1 MAADSGVDRAD
12 VGAVP
17 EGIILQGEGA
27 GPQGSEGT
35 LVPLKSHLQKIL
47 PARRRQQTPVP
58 VVERFRHFRTI
69 GAANNAFLETL
80 GSLSERVQAG
90 LPVQVGTVLAAF
102 ESLTGTAEAMT
113 EHLVAMS
120 GGRYRSLRLRLE
132 QLTRELETQ
141 VLGLRPIEYGPL
153 IFWPQRDPPLRA
165 EEVGPKAARLDAVAR
180 LTRMRVPPFFV
191 VSVYGYRLFLE
202 ATGIHDL
209 AAERLMTLDLHDG
222 ERAAAVAA
230 ELQRAVLEAQ
240 VPAALA
246 TAMLAAYR
254 ALKAEHPSTFGVA
267 VRSSSVVEDSL
278 SSFAGQFESVLNV
291 DEGGLLEAYKRV
303 VSSKFRVGALRYAN
317 ARGILHQEIAMP
329 VLVMAMV
336 PAEVSGVAYSRDT
349 SGGENALVTA
359 VRGLAQPIVEGRV
372 VPDRIVVARRGP
384 ARVVEVMPG
393 TRRAALRCEVGSGL
407 VETVDNSALDQ
418 PALSEDDA
426 LWVADHAWVLEERF
440 ETPQDVEWAMDG
452 EGTVFILQC
461 RPLTLSPPQGA
472 APPPTITPAP
482 APILVAVPAAGGV
495 ACGPVVRVTA
505 EEELEAVPA
514 GSVLVVPTSS
524 PRLAEVIG
532 RVAAIVAVSGS
543 PTGHMATVAR
553 EFGVPC
559 LVGANEGASALHD
572 GEVVTVDGWSGR
584 VFPGTV
590 AALLAATPAVHGRE
604 GERDVARE
612 TLRQLVNRVAPLTLT
627 DPDAPTFRPANCVTL
642 HDVARFVHQ
651 RSMEEMF
658 AIDTLARGERR
669 MTRRLAWKVPAEV
682 LVLDLGG
689 GVVAGAGSLTVEEV
703 LSAPFRALLEGMCDP
718 RLQHTGPVGFDLK
731 GFMSVVVRSA
741 ADDQRYGEPSYV
753 LCAADYV
760 HYASRLAYHF
770 ATVDALAGD
779 LVNEN
784 YARFSFHGGA
794 AVAERREHRASFL
807 AAVLVG
813 HGFSV
818 KHVGDR
824 VDAWLGKRPA
834 EAILAGL
841 TVLGRL
847 MMAARQLD
855 MVMVNRATAESYA
868 KAFLAGDY
876 SFASLRDEPTPR
888 Q

>member
-1 MAADSGVDRAD
+1 M
-12 VGAVP
+12 
-17 EGIILQGEGA
+17 
-27 GPQGSEGT
+27 
-35 LVPLKSHLQKIL
+35 PLTSRLKKIL
-47 PARRRQQTPVP
+47 PAARRRRALLP

-80 GSLSERVQAG
+80 GSLSERVQSG
-90 LPVQVGTVLAAF
+90 HPVQVGTVVAAF
-102 ESLTGTAEAMT
+102 ESLTSTAEAMS
-113 EHLVAMS
+113 ENLVAMS
-120 GGRYRSLRLRLE
+120 GGRYRSVRQRLE

-153 IFWPQRDPPLRA
+153 IFWPQRDTPLRP

-191 VSVYGYRLFLE
+191 VSVYAYRLFLE

-209 AAERLMTLDLHDG
+209 ATERLMTLDLQDG

-230 ELQRAVLEAQ
+230 ELERAVLEVQ

-246 TAMLAAYR
+246 SAILAAYR
-254 ALKAEHPSTFGVA
+254 ALEAQHRSPFGVA

-303 VSSKFRVGALRYAN
+303 VSSKFRLGALRYAN
-317 ARGILHQEIAMP
+317 ARGILHQEITMP

-336 PAEVSGVAYSRDT
+336 PAEVSGVAYSRDP
-349 SGGENALVTA
+349 SGGEDALITA
-359 VRGLAQPIVEGRV
+359 VRGLAQPVVEGSV
-372 VPDRIVVARRGP
+372 LPDRIVVARRGP
-384 ARVVEVMPG
+384 ARVVEVRPG
-393 TRRAALRCEVGSGL
+393 TRARALRCRAGSGL
-407 VETVDNSALDQ
+407 VETVEEAAASR
-418 PALSEDDA
+418 PPLSEDDA

-452 EGTVFILQC
+452 AGTVFILQC
-461 RPLTLSPPQGA
+461 RPLTLSPPEG
-472 APPPTITPAP
+472 APPGRPPDPATPP
-482 APILVAVPAAGGV
+482 LLKAVPAAGGV
-495 ACGPVVRVTA
+495 ACGPVVRLA
-505 EEELEAVPA
+505 GDEQLETVPA

-524 PRLAEVIG
+524 PRLAEVVG
-532 RVAAIVAVSGS
+532 RVAAIVAASGS

-553 EFGVPC
+553 EFGIPC
-559 LVGANEGASALHD
+559 VVGAAGGVGELRD
-572 GEVVTVDGWSGR
+572 GDVVTVDGWRGE
-584 VFPGTV
+584 VLAG
-590 AALLAATPAVHGRE
+590 AATPLLAAAPASRRRE

-627 DPDAPTFRPANCVTL
+627 DPDAPTFRPANCMTL
-642 HDVARFVHQ
+642 HDVVRFVHQ
-651 RSMEEMF
+651 RAAEEMF
-658 AIDTLARGERR
+658 AIETLARAERR
-669 MTRRLAWKVPAEV
+669 MARRLAWKLPAEV

-689 GVVAGAGSLTVEEV
+689 GLVGGGGPVTPEEV
-703 LSAPFRALLEGMCDP
+703 LSAPFRALLEGLGDP

-784 YARFSFHGGA
+784 YARLSFYGGA

-807 AAVLVG
+807 AEVLAG

-818 KHVGDR
+818 KRVGDR
-824 VDAWLGKRPA
+824 VNAWLGKRPA

-855 MVMVNRATAESYA
+855 MVMVNRATAASYA
-868 KAFLAGDY
+868 RAFLAGDY
-876 SFASLRDEPTPR
+876 AFESLRGDKPPR